1 MAEDYTLSDTEIAL
15 VDSIKSILEIMMM
28 QKIAGPVALEKMFAN
43 QHQHYAD
50 ENMLAAASVMRR
62 LRRFVADP
70 QRKAHRE
77 NLRILL
83 QEEPEGQA

>member
-15 VDSIKSILEIMMM
+15 VDSIKSILEIMMARN
-28 QKIAGPVALEKMFAN
+28 IAGPVALDKMFAN
-43 QHQHYAD
+43 QHQYYAD

-62 LRRFVADP
+62 LRRFVSDP